1 MQNQQVSSIYNRTND
16 RSLRA
21 MTKTNQRRICAVL
34 NDNILESVLKIYNL
48 NEKKIKHTH
57 TNGEKNEMRWIH
69 IHQSYECQCACV
81 CEKNADRTRETERV
95 REGEKA
101 HKCVIEGVLW
111 WSLAICRFATKF
123 SNHCFNLTWRVTS
136 YIERCMYECVR
147 DCILLFSHPFQ
158 FEILYCH
165 IALFWH
171 IV

>member
-1 MQNQQVSSIYNRTND
+1 M
-16 RSLRA
+16 
-21 MTKTNQRRICAVL
+21 K
-34 NDNILESVLKIYNL
+34 
-48 NEKKIKHTH
+48 KKIKHTH

-69 IHQSYECQCACV
+69 IHQSCECQCMCLW
-81 CEKNADRTRETERV
+81 EKRRQNERETE

-123 SNHCFNLTWRVTS
+123 SNHCFKLTWRVTS

-158 FEILYCH
+158 FEILFCH

-171 IV
+171 IVWQGVETETLTNNNSSNSNHDLQHVRPIRNTQIEYETLFDREVT